1 MAKICVIGAG
11 FAGHTAVLY
20 LGDKL
25 GRDHEVT
32 VINRSENFVYIPSL
46 VWVGIDR
53 MDVAKTQFSLKTVYR
68 KFNVNFFE
76 GRATAVHPDDQFVMA
91 EPNGNSGEPVR
102 IDYDY
107 LLIATGPKLDF
118 GATEGLGPATGNT
131 WSICSPP
138 HAVEAKDH
146 YVESVERMLKGER
159 QRIVIGTGHG
169 GATCQGAVLEY
180 ITNVHKDLLRRGV
193 RDKCDLTYLSNEPAL
208 GDFGIRGLKVNFKGK
223 NTSAADF
230 IGAVFKDYG
239 ITPAVGRGVT
249 GVEPKTINWQDME
262 GNSGNT
268 DYDYAML
275 IPRFLGQPLDFIGKD
290 GEDVADQVIN
300 PVNKMV
306 TVDGIYGLQ
315 YDDLEKNPDA
325 WPAVYQNPNYAN
337 IFAAGIAFAP
347 PGPISRPHMN
357 PNGVPQ
363 SPAPPRTGMVSG
375 IIGRIVALNIID
387 LVTKGRMTHSERM
400 TEMAAACIASMG
412 DSLWDGSAAVIMV
425 YPVVPDNRR
434 YPNEDGRDQFVTHM
448 EMGLAGAWMKRMIH
462 TTFMHKLQGRVGW
475 KIIPE

>member
-11 FAGHTAVLY
+11 FAGHTAALY

-25 GRDHEVT
+25 GRKHEVT
-32 VINRSENFVYIPSL
+32 VINRSEKFVYIPSL
-46 VWVGIDR
+46 VWVGIDH
-53 MDVAKTQFSLKTVYR
+53 MDVEKTMFDLAGVYK
-68 KFNVNFFE
+68 KFNVNFIA
-76 GRATAVHPDDQFVMA
+76 GKATEVHPDGQYVVA
-91 EPNGNSGEPVR
+91 EPNGASDPVQ

-118 GATEGLGPATGNT
+118 EATPGLGPQAGNT

-138 HAVEAKDH
+138 HAVEARDH
-146 YVESVERMLKGER
+146 YLESVARMKKGER

-169 GATCQGAVLEY
+169 AATCQGAALEY
-180 ITNVHKDLLRRGV
+180 ITNVHKDLLQRGV

-208 GDFGIRGLKVNFKGK
+208 GDFGIRGLSIPIKGK
-223 NTSAADF
+223 MTTAAEF
-230 IGAVFKDYG
+230 IGAVYRDYE
-239 ITPAVGRGVT
+239 ITPLVGRGVT
-249 GVEPKTINWQDME
+249 GVEKGTISWQDME
-262 GNSGNT
+262 GNSGET
-268 DYDYAML
+268 GFDFSML
-275 IPRFLGQPLDFIGKD
+275 IPRFLGQPMKFVGAD
-290 GEDVADQVIN
+290 GEDVADKVIN
-300 PVNKMV
+300 PANGMV
-306 TVDGIYGLQ
+306 TVDGIYGLK
-315 YDDLEKNPDA
+315 YDELEKNPDA

-347 PGPISRPHMN
+347 PGPISRPFMN
-357 PNGVPQ
+357 PNGVPM

-375 IIGRIVALNIID
+375 IIGRVVALNIVD
-387 LVTKGRMTHSERM
+387 LVQKGRMTHSERM

-412 DSLWDGSAAVIMV
+412 DSMWDGAAAVIMI

-434 YPNEDGRDQFVTHM
+434 YPNEQGRDQFVTHM

-462 TTFMHKLQGRVGW
+462 TTFMHKLQGRFGW

>member
-11 FAGHTAVLY
+11 FAGHTAALY

-25 GRDHEVT
+25 GRNHEVT
-32 VINRSENFVYIPSL
+32 VINRSEKFVYIPSL

-53 MDVAKTQFSLKTVYR
+53 MDVEKTQFDLQTVYN
-68 KFNVNFFE
+68 KFNVKFIA
-76 GRATAVHPDDQFVMA
+76 GKATEVHPDGQYVVA
-91 EPNGNSGEPVR
+91 EPNGASEPVQ

-118 GATEGLGPATGNT
+118 EATPGLGPATGNT

-138 HAVEAKDH
+138 HAVEAKGK
-146 YVESVERMLKGER
+146 YLESVARMEKGER

-169 GATCQGAVLEY
+169 AATCQGAALEY
-180 ITNVHKDLLRRGV
+180 ITNVHKDLVRRGV
-193 RDKCDLTYLSNEPAL
+193 RDKCELTYLSNEPEV
-208 GDFGIRGLKVNFKGK
+208 GDFGIRGLSVPFKGK
-223 NTSAADF
+223 MTTAGEF
-230 IGAVFKDYG
+230 IGAVFKDYD
-239 ITPAVGRGVT
+239 ITPQVGRGVT
-249 GVEPKTINWQDME
+249 SVEKDIINWEDME
-262 GNSGNT
+262 GNSGST
-268 DYDYAML
+268 GYDYAML
-275 IPRFLGQPLDFIGKD
+275 IPKFMGQPLKFVGAD
-290 GEDVADQVIN
+290 GEDVADKIIN
-300 PVNKMV
+300 PVNGMV
-306 TVDGIYGLQ
+306 TVDGIYGLK
-315 YDDLEKNPDA
+315 YEDLEKNPDA
-325 WPAVYQNPNYAN
+325 WPAVYQNPNYTN

-357 PNGVPQ
+357 PNGVPM

-375 IIGRIVALNIID
+375 IIGRVVALNIVD
-387 LVTKGRMTHSERM
+387 LVKKGRMTHSERM

-425 YPVVPDNRR
+425 YPVVPDNRK
-434 YPNEDGRDQFVTHM
+434 YPNEQGRDQFVTHM

-462 TTFMHKLQGRVGW
+462 TTFMHKLQGRIGW